1 MGPSGNHSDKT
12 RLAVLSA
19 VLTTVAVLAL
29 SLLLTAP
36 VWVWA
41 AVMVVA
47 NALAVLISIQVMHRR
62 EQAELRKVLD
72 EQRTAKAA
80 AADPAA
86 PGATGEQP
94 AQAHEPEP
102 PTHVQ
107 YPVSAVP
114 LPSSEVDYRFL
125 FSATVCWRQ
134 ASPKAAVPH
143 ASPGDLAVHW
153 ILTRARELTVLEKPE
168 EYRVVQHRLAVALGT
183 ALAEP
188 YGHVVAWAVDVSLTM
203 GDDDARR
210 LDRLAE
216 LRKHER
222 MWEQERRMEISMRRY
237 LSEDVLKDT
246 GSAVVWWLA
255 RHTEEIENSVE
266 MIGHLAQLTAAA
278 NSREIPGP
286 ELLRAI
292 QAAENGRHINGST
305 QDR

>member
-1 MGPSGNHSDKT
+1 MGHSNKT

-29 SLLLTAP
+29 SLLVTAP
-36 VWVWA
+36 LSLWVG
-41 AVMVVA
+41 VMVVA
-47 NALAVLISIQVMHRR
+47 NAIAILVSIQVVHRR
-62 EQAELRKVLD
+62 EQAELRKVME
-72 EQRTAKAA
+72 EQRAARTA
-80 AADPAA
+80 DEPAA
-86 PGATGEQP
+86 EQP
-94 AQAHEPEP
+94 VPSSEPET

-134 ASPKAAVPH
+134 ASPKNSVPH

-153 ILTRARELTVLEKPE
+153 ILTRARELTVLERPE
-168 EYRVVQHRLAVALGT
+168 EHRVVQHRLAVALGT

-203 GDDDARR
+203 TDEDARR

-255 RHTEEIENSVE
+255 RHTDQIENSVE

-292 QAAENGRHINGST
+292 QAAENGRHINGSA
-305 QDR
+305 QDHRTPDH

>member
-1 MGPSGNHSDKT
+1 MGHSSDKT
-12 RLAVLSA
+12 RLAVLAA

-29 SLLLTAP
+29 SLVVAAP

-41 AVMVVA
+41 AVMVGA
-47 NALAVLISIQVMHRR
+47 NGIAVLVALQVMHKR
-62 EQAELRKVLD
+62 EQTRLRKVLE
-72 EQRTAKAA
+72 EQRVAKASA
-80 AADPAA
+80 AETPAD
-86 PGATGEQP
+86 
-94 AQAHEPEP
+94 QAGPEPEA

-114 LPSSEVDYRFL
+114 LPSAEVDYRFL

-134 ASPKAAVPH
+134 ATPKTAVPH

-203 GDDDARR
+203 TDEDARR

-246 GSAVVWWLA
+246 GSAVVWWLS
-255 RHTEEIENSVE
+255 RHTDQIENSVA

-286 ELLRAI
+286 DLLRVI
-292 QAAENGRHINGST
+292 QATENGRHINGSAHEVG
-305 QDR
+305 

>member
-1 MGPSGNHSDKT
+1 MGHSDKT
-12 RLAVLSA
+12 RFALLSA
-19 VLTTVAVLAL
+19 VLTTIVVLAL
-29 SLLLTAP
+29 SLVFPGP
-36 VWVWA
+36 VWLWA
-41 AVMVVA
+41 AIFVSA
-47 NALAVLISIQVMHRR
+47 NGIAVLVARRVVHRR
-62 EQAELRKVLD
+62 EQAELRKAME
-72 EQRTAKAA
+72 EQRAA
-80 AADPAA
+80 RDAAEAVAEHQGQSGAPAE
-86 PGATGEQP
+86 PEQP
-94 AQAHEPEP
+94 A
-102 PTHVQ
+102 HVQ

-134 ASPKAAVPH
+134 TSPKATVPH

-168 EYRVVQHRLAVALGT
+168 DYRVVQHRLAVALGT

-188 YGHVVAWAVDVSLTM
+188 YGHVVAWAVDVSLAM
-203 GDDDARR
+203 SDEDARR
-210 LDRLAE
+210 LERLAE

-255 RHTEEIENSVE
+255 RHTDQIEDSVK

-286 ELLRAI
+286 DLIRAI
-292 QAAENGRHINGST
+292 QAAENGRHINGSA
-305 QDR
+305 QDL

>member
-1 MGPSGNHSDKT
+1 MPSGNHSDKT
-12 RLAVLSA
+12 RLAVFTA
-19 VLTTVAVLAL
+19 VLTTLAVLAL

-41 AVMVVA
+41 AVMVGG
-47 NALAVLISIQVMHRR
+47 NGIAVLLSIQFVHRR
-62 EQAELRKVLD
+62 EQAELRKVLA
-72 EQRTAKAA
+72 EQRAAKAGADQPGPDQAGADQA
-80 AADPAA
+80 ASPSS
-86 PGATGEQP
+86 
-94 AQAHEPEP
+94 EPEA

-134 ASPKAAVPH
+134 ASPQAAVPH

-203 GDDDARR
+203 TDDDSRR

-222 MWEQERRMEISMRRY
+222 MWDQERRMEISMRRY

-292 QAAENGRHINGST
+292 QAAENGRHINGSA